1 MYTENLIVQE
11 QIQLVSSIDVGQLI
25 DLRLQNFRRLSAG
38 NEGQL
43 LHRIRGAVIEIDL
56 CAAIALS
63 ASRADITVYHE
74 NDVSR
79 LVHLKNFKVPVVRE
93 GSLIQ
98 TVRIMEGKQT
108 RNPVFRHVQAV
119 QHTILGKG
127 NDISTLALSHLHI
140 RIPDSQDHLF
150 IHKGGSV
157 LRKIFAHGTFIIQ
170 QVHPFRSGTD
180 PVDLLHERMNRSL
193 ISGITH
199 QILHRDRCCLTG
211 HVQNGEYRFRL
222 PAHIQT
228 SPAKLIQ
235 TAVDRHP
242 AQCGIVFTGIRLHI
256 DGKRR
261 AGSIVKGILAER
273 SDKIQLFLHAGRLLL
288 NHPHIVRDFPF
299 VLQRE
304 LENHTVFRF
313 FIDQI
318 LQDNIRLQ
326 NTVFLRNCG
335 HLCILH
341 QPCPVGASHFKGQG
355 VHLRAV
361 SQNSDG
367 NSAVRPDGQKP
378 SAHVFLFHLSKI
390 AVHHIDT
397 QSVRVH
403 IDQREPGRLHIRC
416 HIRISSV

>member
-1 MYTENLIVQE
+1 
-11 QIQLVSSIDVGQLI
+11 
-25 DLRLQNFRRLSAG
+25 
-38 NEGQL
+38 
-43 LHRIRGAVIEIDL
+43 
-56 CAAIALS
+56 
-63 ASRADITVYHE
+63 
-74 NDVSR
+74 
-79 LVHLKNFKVPVVRE
+79 
-93 GSLIQ
+93 
-98 TVRIMEGKQT
+98 MEGKQT

-150 IHKGGSV
+150 IHKRGSV
-157 LRKIFAHGTFIIQ
+157 LRKIFAHGAFIIQ
-170 QVHPFRSGTD
+170 QVHPLRSGAD
-180 PVDLLHERMNRSL
+180 PVDLLYKRENLSL
-193 ISGITH
+193 ISGIAH
-199 QILHRDRCCLTG
+199 QILHSDRCRLPG

-228 SPAKLIQ
+228 SPAKLVQ
-235 TAVDRHP
+235 TAVDCHP
-242 AQCGIVFTGIRLHI
+242 AQRGIVFTGICLHI

-261 AGSIVKGILAER
+261 AGSIVKGIFAEG
-273 SDKIQLFLHAGRLLL
+273 SNKIQLFLHARRFLL
-288 NHPHIVRDFPF
+288 NHPHIVGSFPF

-304 LENHTVFRF
+304 LENHAVLRIFV
-313 FIDQI
+313 DQV
-318 LQDNIRLQ
+318 LQDDIRLQ
-326 NTVFLRNCG
+326 NPLLLRNRG
-335 HLCILH
+335 HPGIFH

-403 IDQREPGRLHIRC
+403 IDQREPGRLHISR